1 MLRFSMYIRMIARAL
16 LKRKSRVIIALASL
30 VIGTGVISGML
41 SVYYDINNKMSKE
54 LRSYGANFVM
64 TPKQGNLLG
73 ENKIEEVVAG
83 INPEKIEGYSPYLYH
98 IGTVGSKKLVIVG
111 LWLDQIWKVTP
122 YWQITGTDRLARD
135 DRKSVLIGDN
145 VAAKLN
151 LAAGDTVA
159 LKDEISGNGVELTV
173 KGIVKTGSTEDNQV
187 FVNLPVAQNL
197 FEVNNQANLVYLSIL
212 GKSDELSQSLEK
224 INRVISDVEFRPI
237 KQIAKS
243 EGIILEKIK
252 SLVYLVILIILLS
265 TLLCVATTMM
275 TMVLERRKEIGLRK
289 ALGAQNRSIIFEFL
303 GEGLAL
309 GLVGGLTGTVL
320 GIGLAQ
326 VIGQSV
332 FQSYISFRIEVTLF
346 VILMSLFVTAIASL
360 IPVKTAVHVEP
371 ALVLK
376 GE

>member
-1 MLRFSMYIRMIARAL
+1 MIARAL